1 MSYSTSTG
9 GGISGNSSARSGRTG
24 DAWEFAARA
33 GYAVSGLLH
42 IVVGILIVRVAT
54 GGGSEEADQTA
65 ALSSIGESTF
75 GGIVLWSAVIAF
87 LALGAWQAA
96 DAVRGSDTK
105 DRAKAAGKA
114 GVYFALA
121 VTSWSVATGSDGED
135 GDSRAQSFATTLM
148 EAPAGRVL
156 VGAVGLGI
164 LVAGG
169 FHVWAGWTQKFLDN
183 LRTPSGSKVSRGVTI
198 TGTVGYIAKGVA
210 LGVVGVLFTYAAI
223 SADPDQAQGIDGA
236 IESLLD
242 APGGPVLV
250 ILVGVGFAAYGVYS
264 FARARY
270 ARM

>member
-1 MSYSTSTG
+1 MNFSTSTG
-9 GGISGNSSARSGRTG
+9 GGINGNTSARSGRTG

-42 IVVGILIVRVAT
+42 IVVGVLMFRMAT
-54 GGGSEEADQTA
+54 GGGGEEADQTA

-75 GGIVLWSAVIAF
+75 GGIVLWGAVVAF
-87 LALGAWQAA
+87 IALGAWQAA

-114 GVYFALA
+114 GVYLALA

-148 EAPAGRVL
+148 EAPAGRAI
-156 VGAVGLGI
+156 VGAVGIGI
-164 LVAGG
+164 LVTGA
-169 FHVWAGWTQKFLDN
+169 FHVWKGWTQKFLQD
-183 LRTPSGSKVSRGVTI
+183 LRSPSGSKVSRAATV
-198 TGTVGYIAKGVA
+198 TGTAGYIAKGVA

-236 IESLLD
+236 IKSLLD
-242 APGGPVLV
+242 APAGPLLV
-250 ILVGVGFAAYGVYS
+250 ILVGLGFVAYGVYS

>member
-9 GGISGNSSARSGRTG
+9 GGVNGNTSARSGRTG

-42 IVVGILIVRVAT
+42 IVVGILIFRMAT
-54 GGGSEEADQTA
+54 GGSGEDADQTA

-75 GGIVLWSAVIAF
+75 GGIILWSAVVAF
-87 LALGAWQAA
+87 VALGAWQAA

-105 DRAKAAGKA
+105 DRAKAAGKV

-169 FHVWAGWTQKFLDN
+169 FHVWSGWTQKFREN
-183 LRTPSGSKVSRGVTI
+183 LRTPSGQKVSRAVTI

-236 IESLLD
+236 VESLLE
-242 APGGPVLV
+242 APAGPLLV